1 MLLGSLL
8 TNWDFFFFFFFFVL
22 LYIIVYKNFNLFFL
36 KKKSIPNAIVMT
48 PRSNLRSDRIIPFFN
63 TEAFQ
68 TIVETRLLLP

>member
-8 TNWDFFFFFFFFVL
+8 SNWDFFFFFFVFAIFYI
-22 LYIIVYKNFNLFFL
+22 LYIFDFIFL

>member
-8 TNWDFFFFFFFFVL
+8 SNWDFFFFVFAIFYI
-22 LYIIVYKNFNLFFL
+22 LYIFDFIFL